1 MHIEIV
7 YLRGSGSSSSGM
19 LKSLAAVTVA
29 SPADTSILSCD
40 SVEGKAA
47 WEVRGEGTG
56 NLLRVVGLRDHF
68 FSEGFKTLH

>member
-1 MHIEIV
+1 M
-7 YLRGSGSSSSGM
+7 YSSGSSSSSSGM

-47 WEVRGEGTG
+47 WEVCGKGTG
-56 NLLRVVGLRDHF
+56 NLLHVVGLLDHF
-68 FSEGFKTLH
+68 FTEGFKTLH